1 MDYAVAIPILPS
13 LNIARTKEFYVSQ
26 LGFEAV
32 FQQAESFLIVKR
44 DQIEL
49 HFWLTDDKGLP
60 PVSSCYIR
68 GGQIAILHDEYAS
81 KDVPNLSRFE
91 ERPWGMKEFY
101 VHDLDGNLLR
111 FGMIPEEA

>member
-1 MDYAVAIPILPS
+1 M
-13 LNIARTKEFYVSQ
+13 
-26 LGFEAV
+26 
-32 FQQAESFLIVKR
+32 
-44 DQIEL
+44 EL
-49 HFWLTDDKGLP
+49 HFWLSDDKGLP

-68 GGQIAILHDEYAS
+68 GGQIAALHDEYAS